1 MSLDKLLTLSLKI
14 LFVVLFIE
22 VIIIMIYMSSDNEEE
37 FNSYM
42 PNPIDRMQ

>member
-1 MSLDKLLTLSLKI
+1 MSLGKLLKFSLKV

-37 FNSYM
+37 FNNYM